1 MVINNGHGVEEGSKD
16 KIGFELQQHMPQL
29 QKCETSTIGDF
40 SPGET
45 FVWNDLLLKDCEKLW
60 FNAASLSIDFR
71 IKSSGTDKFCPAS
84 VEVVMNDEQNTSFFT
99 DNMNCD
105 YDKNK
110 NWFKHTA
117 KIRSFK

>member
-1 MVINNGHGVEEGSKD
+1 MVVNNGHGVEEGSKD
-16 KIGFELQQHMPQL
+16 KVGFKLQQPMSQW
-29 QKCETSTIGDF
+29 QECETSTIDDF

-45 FVWNDLLLKDCEKLW
+45 LVWEGFLLGDCEKFR
-60 FNAASLSIDFR
+60 FNAASLSIDFW
-71 IKSSGTDKFCPAS
+71 IKSSGTDTFCPAS

-99 DNMNCD
+99 DNMSCD